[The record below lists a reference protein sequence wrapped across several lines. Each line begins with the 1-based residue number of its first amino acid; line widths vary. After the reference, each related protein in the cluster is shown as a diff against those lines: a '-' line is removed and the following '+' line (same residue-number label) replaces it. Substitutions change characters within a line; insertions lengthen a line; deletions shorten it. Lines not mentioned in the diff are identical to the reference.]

1 MSESNSPIERAID
14 ETVDAAVSVAAPID
28 VPAPASVK
36 TATANVADAVKKSA
50 AKALPNTA
58 KKKTPVVAM
67 AAKAAKPAATPK
79 PAAKR
84 SYKPRVKAAATIT
97 AKVASKVS
105 RKASA
110 TVTRRKYVRKATV
123 AATPA
128 ASPQIKG
135 TKTMS
140 YEMPNMFAA
149 MTSIPGADKFQ
160 AMFGDVS
167 DKSQDAVRK
176 TQAFAGQMTEAAK
189 ANVEAMVES
198 TRIATAGARDLGQE
212 LLASGRTG
220 VEQASTSVKSLV
232 EAKSPTEFFQL
243 HTELTKSSFD
253 RMVAEGSKLTEQMV
267 KLAGEA
273 MQPLSN
279 RASVNAE
286 KLGELTA

>member
-1 MSESNSPIERAID
+1 MSESNSPIERATD
-14 ETVDAAVSVAAPID
+14 ETVDAAVSVAAPIE
-28 VPAPASVK
+28 VAAPASVK

-50 AKALPNTA
+50 AKALPNAA
-58 KKKTPVVAM
+58 KRKTPVV
-67 AAKAAKPAATPK
+67 AKAAKPAATPK
-79 PAAKR
+79 PAATR
-84 SYKPRVKAAATIT
+84 SYTPRVKAAATIT

-160 AMFGDVS
+160 AMFGDFS

>member
-14 ETVDAAVSVAAPID
+14 ETVDAAVSVAAPIE
-28 VPAPASVK
+28 VAAPESVK

-50 AKALPNTA
+50 AKALPNAA
-58 KKKTPVVAM
+58 KRKTPVVAK

-167 DKSQDAVRK
+167 AKSQDAVRK

>member
-14 ETVDAAVSVAAPID
+14 ETVDAAVSVAAPIE
-28 VPAPASVK
+28 VAAPESVK

-50 AKALPNTA
+50 AKALPNAA
-58 KKKTPVVAM
+58 KRKTPVVVK
-67 AAKAAKPAATPK
+67 AAKAAKPAATP
-79 PAAKR
+79 KR

-286 KLGELTA
+286 KLGKLTA